1 MIAVFAFDNSSSHA
15 KLADDTLNAA
25 NMNLNPGGK
34 QPIMRDTIFNGQ
46 VQSMVFPF
54 DYPNEAFCGKPKG
67 MKVVLQ
73 ERGLWDSGLKAFCG
87 KNNIS
92 LENPRCCARHV
103 LAAQEDFCNQKPL
116 LQEIIEGL
124 GHKVIFY
131 PKFHCELNYIEMYW
145 GAAKRYTRQH
155 CNYTWKGL
163 QETVPKALDSVPL
176 SHIRKYAQKSAKF
189 IECYRKGLT
198 GLQAVYVLKKY
209 KSHRTVP
216 DFVFENIDELIK

>member
-15 KLADDTLNAA
+15 KLADDTLNAT

-46 VQSMVFPF
+46 IQSMVFPA
-54 DYPNEAFCGKPKG
+54 DYPDEKLRGNPKG
-67 MKVVLQ
+67 MKIILQ
-73 ERGLWDSGLKAFCG
+73 ERGLWESGLKGFCG
-87 KNNIS
+87 NKNVL
-92 LENPRCCARHV
+92 LENPKCCARHI
-103 LAAQEDFCNQKPL
+103 LAAQEDFLNQKPI
-116 LQEIIEGL
+116 LQEVIESL

-145 GAAKRYTRQH
+145 GAAKRYTRQY

-163 QETVPKALDSVPL
+163 QEIVPKALDSVSL
-176 SHIRKYAQKSAKF
+176 NHIRKYAQKSAKF
-189 IECYRKGLT
+189 MECYRKGLT